1 METKEAIEVLRKD
14 EEYYNG
20 IGKNYLSNSNIN
32 TLLKSPKDF
41 HVVEPKS
48 VDMIMGNAIHEITFF
63 GKTNLPSIESSTR
76 TTKVYRERGTEEHIL
91 LAKEMEACHNIAKT
105 LRNTK
110 AADILF
116 DKENVYEEPMIK
128 DLFGNGVLWKGKA
141 DIINSNIDRVI
152 DLKSTSNIDAFT
164 SKGRMFNYD
173 SQAWIY
179 RELFGMEV
187 MFFVIEK
194 NSLRM
199 KRIDVSDETY
209 EKGKIKAM
217 EAEQN
222 YIDMIL
228 NKTSDPLQYVEYGI
242 F

>member
-1 METKEAIEVLRKD
+1 METKEVIDILRKD

-20 IGKNYLSNSNIN
+20 IGKQYLSNSNIN
-32 TLLKSPKDF
+32 TLLKNPKKF
-41 HVVEPKS
+41 GVTETKS

-63 GKTNLPSIESSTR
+63 GATDLPSIETSSR
-76 TTKVYRERGTEEHIL
+76 NTKVYREKDSDEPIL
-91 LAKEMEACHNIAKT
+91 LQKEMDACHNIAST
-105 LRNTK
+105 LRNTM
-110 AADILF
+110 AASILF
-116 DKENVYEEPMIK
+116 DKNNTYEEPMVK

-141 DIINSNIDRVI
+141 DIINPNIDRII
-152 DLKSTSNIDAFT
+152 DLKSTSNVDAFK

-194 NSLRM
+194 DSLRM
-199 KRIDVSDETY
+199 KQIDVSDETY
-209 EKGKIKAM
+209 ENGRIKAM

-228 NKTSDPLQYVEYGI
+228 NKTIDPLQYVEYGI

>member
-1 METKEAIEVLRKD
+1 METSEVIKLLRKE

-20 IGKNYLSNSNIN
+20 IGKKYLSNSDIS
-32 TLLKSPKDF
+32 TLMKNPKKF
-41 HVVEPKS
+41 GISEPKS
-48 VDMIMGNAIHEITFF
+48 VDMIMGNAIHDITFF
-63 GKTNLPSIESSTR
+63 GSTSLPCIDTSSR
-76 TTKVYRERGTEEHIL
+76 NTKMYRERLFEEHIL
-91 LAKEMEACHNIAKT
+91 LSKEMDACHNIANT

-110 AADILF
+110 AAEILF
-116 DKENVYEEPMIK
+116 DKSNTYEEPTVK

-141 DIINSNIDRVI
+141 DIINTSIDKII

-179 RELFGMEV
+179 RELFGMDV

-194 NSLRM
+194 DSLRM

>member
-63 GKTNLPSIESSTR
+63 GSTNLPSIESSTR

-91 LAKEMEACHNIAKT
+91 LEKEMEACHNIAKT

-116 DKENVYEEPMIK
+116 DKDNIYEEPMIK

-209 EKGKIKAM
+209 EKGRIKAM

>member
-20 IGKNYLSNSNIN
+20 IGKNYLSNSNIS

-63 GKTNLPSIESSTR
+63 GTTNLPSIESSTR

-116 DKENVYEEPMIK
+116 DKENIYEEP
-128 DLFGNGVLWKGKA
+128 
-141 DIINSNIDRVI
+141 
-152 DLKSTSNIDAFT
+152 SNIDAFL